1 MFVPPK
7 NILPEFLARPAAT
20 IAGGAFLLSPLGL
33 PSFVKGVPRVV
44 LAGIGAFVA
53 GKVADKVADTVS
65 ENLARRK
72 ESQESQE
79 YED

>member
-7 NILPEFLARPAAT
+7 NVSPEFLVRPAAT

-33 PSFVKGVPRVV
+33 PSFVKGVPRIV
-44 LAGIGAFVA
+44 LAGLGALVA
-53 GKVADKVADTVS
+53 GKVVEKVADTVT
-65 ENLARRK
+65 ENLVRGNN
-72 ESQESQE
+72 SQE